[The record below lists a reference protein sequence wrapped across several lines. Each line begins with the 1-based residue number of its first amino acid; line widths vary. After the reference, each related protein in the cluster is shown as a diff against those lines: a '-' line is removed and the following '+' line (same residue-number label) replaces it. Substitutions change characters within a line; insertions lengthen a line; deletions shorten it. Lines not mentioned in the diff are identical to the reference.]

1 MLSDKQ
7 LKAKG
12 FIPHSA
18 RAAMVSGNTH
28 QPPATC
34 SPADFSELPPQVK
47 GKYYDQPEPEG
58 RQVVHRRK

>member
-12 FIPHSA
+12 FIPQSA
-18 RAAMVSGNTH
+18 RAAMVSGGHT
-28 QPPATC
+28 PPPTC
-34 SPADFSELPPQVK
+34 SPTDFSQLPPQVK
-47 GKYYDQPEPEG
+47 GKYYEEPETSG